1 MTMKIFDRDYHPD
14 PEISSGQRVL
24 RTDGA
29 QYNHL
34 FSGADVRDTIVMDNG
49 EVEDTLKVIE
59 AVVWKYINDTKAI
72 AEKLKAGRLEDTLR
86 NIWEFLYYN
95 IQYKLDAQGLEELRR
110 PARAWHD
117 RLTGIDCD
125 CFSIFCSSLLCNL
138 GIPHRF
144 RITRY
149 SQPHWQHIY
158 VIVPIADSATY
169 YTVDAVLGQ
178 FNYEKPFMQK
188 MDYTMSLNGIKIAVL
203 SGVENH
209 SPSAND
215 TGRIVMN
222 AMQLAAANNTALH
235 AALFGVDLQG
245 LGILD
250 GETYLQGLVR
260 DPALEQGLYRYLLAT
275 RQAIAENPVTSFV
288 AGYNHEELLKM
299 LDYAI
304 QYWFTDKR
312 EQALGQL
319 MANEAL
325 LDQLNGFGNLDG
337 VLSDDELYGDDDILA
352 GEDNDIYLGRVK
364 RTQKQRTQKK
374 QARQPKAKK
383 KAFFKKVGQ
392 GLKKTGKGLV
402 RFNPATIAARNGF
415 LLALKLNVGKMSS
428 RLKWAYATPEQA
440 RAKGINP
447 AVIERT
453 KKALVKVERLFEKV
467 GGKKDNL
474 RKAILSSRQGRL
486 NGLGALGAVPVAAA
500 VASATPLITAVVSI
514 MRETGL
520 VKKDEAIDI
529 SATEGEATED
539 DGVVFNEPDD
549 AVVTGQIYP
558 DNTDEVTGED
568 AIDGLGNIA
577 TGAVKFAQNNPIL
590 GIALGGALAYG
601 VYKLLDSDTDKAA
614 RETPSVN
621 RPLSG
626 HIEGVSSR
634 HPLTHTKIFQLA

>member
-1 MTMKIFDRDYHPD
+1 MKIFNRDYHPD
-14 PEISSGQRVL
+14 LEISSGQRVL

-34 FSGADVRDTIVMDNG
+34 FDKADARDTVVMDNG
-49 EVEDTLKVIE
+49 EVTDTLKIIE
-59 AVVWKYINDTKAI
+59 EVVWKYINDTKAI
-72 AEKLKAGRLEDTLR
+72 AAKLKADRLEDTLR
-86 NIWEFLYYN
+86 NIWEFLYYH

-125 CFSIFCSSLLCNL
+125 CFSIFCSSILCNL

-158 VIVPIADSATY
+158 VIVPLAGSEEY

-178 FNYEKPFMQK
+178 FNYEKPFTQK

-203 SGVENH
+203 SGVENN

-235 AALFGVDLQG
+235 AAIFGVDLQG

-250 GETYLQGLVR
+250 GETYLQGVVK

-275 RQAIAENPVTSFV
+275 RQAVAENPVTSFV
-288 AGYNHEELLKM
+288 AGYNQQELLKM
-299 LDYAI
+299 LDYAVR
-304 QYWFTDKR
+304 YWFTDKR
-312 EQALGQL
+312 EQALVQL
-319 MANEAL
+319 MANEAM

-337 VLSDDELYGDDDILA
+337 TLSDEELYGDDDILT
-352 GEDNDIYLGRVK
+352 GDDTYIQLGRAK
-364 RTQKQRTQKK
+364 RSPKQQPRQKK
-374 QARQPKAKK
+374 QARPPKAKK
-383 KAFFKKVGQ
+383 KGFFKKVGQ
-392 GLKKTGKGLV
+392 GLKKAGKGLV

-440 RAKGINP
+440 RAKGVNP
-447 AVIERT
+447 AVIERA
-453 KKALVKVERLFEKV
+453 KKAVAKVEKLFEKV

-474 RKAILSSRQGRL
+474 RKAILSSKQGRL
-486 NGLGALGAVPVAAA
+486 NGLSELGAVPVAAA
-500 VASATPLITAVVSI
+500 VAAATPLITAVVGI

-520 VKKDEAIDI
+520 AKKDEAIDI

-539 DGVVFNEPDD
+539 DGVSFEEPDK
-549 AVVTGQIYP
+549 GYIPESPYP
-558 DNTDEVTGED
+558 DDTNQTTGED
-568 AIDGLGNIA
+568 MVEGLGNIA
-577 TGAVKFAQNNPIL
+577 TGAIKFAQNNPVL

-601 VYKLLDSDTDKAA
+601 VYKLLDNGTDKVTKEYPAV
-614 RETPSVN
+614 SS
-621 RPLSG
+621 PLSG
-626 HIEGVSSR
+626 QSAMLTGT
-634 HPLTHTKIFQLA
+634 HPLTNATIFQLA